1 MRRRLVFF
9 MLLILVLALP
19 VPAKFESQKCGPY
32 LVTFN
37 LTTREEMNV
46 TGLDPVY
53 RGDHVLYALK
63 LVNRSEDECGLI
75 GVCTFYRPASS
86 HINIDNL
93 ASFIETSYRNMT
105 YSSINRSMKMIDG
118 HRGFLVT
125 GTDLSGALHWQ
136 AGYWIIEAGTIVE
149 LQGDRYWEKK
159 DVAAMLGSIH
169 IERIGF

>member
-1 MRRRLVFF
+1 
-9 MLLILVLALP
+9 
-19 VPAKFESQKCGPY
+19 
-32 LVTFN
+32 
-37 LTTREEMNV
+37 
-46 TGLDPVY
+46 
-53 RGDHVLYALK
+53 
-63 LVNRSEDECGLI
+63 
-75 GVCTFYRPASS
+75 
-86 HINIDNL
+86 
-93 ASFIETSYRNMT
+93 
-105 YSSINRSMKMIDG
+105 MIDG